1 MKTFKVYQHPIA
13 GYEAVKVGFSW
24 PAFFFSWIWMLVKK
38 LWALAG
44 LWFVLYLVLS
54 IIEAAAD
61 EAGSEPELQSI
72 LYLILAGGYFA
83 LVIVAGY
90 NGNGWRQSNLEKRGF
105 EVVQEVEAKT
115 PDAATASA
123 AKSSSGQQQEGA

>member
-1 MKTFKVYQHPIA
+1 
-13 GYEAVKVGFSW
+13 
-24 PAFFFSWIWMLVKK
+24 MLVKK

-54 IIEAAAD
+54 IIEAATD
-61 EAGSEPELQSI
+61 EAGSESELQAI
-72 LYLILAGGYFA
+72 LYLLLAGGYFA
-83 LVIVAGY
+83 MSLVPGFK
-90 NGNGWRQSNLEKRGF
+90 GNEWRRNNLDKRGF
-105 EVVQEVEAKT
+105 EMVQEVEAES